1 MLRAPGPP
9 MTAYRRLSCPVRGCG
24 EALAPQGRTLRCPR
38 AHAFDFSRRGTLHL
52 LQPQERRSRQPG
64 DDPAIVA
71 ARERLAQ
78 AGLDQA
84 LRAALLERVAG
95 LGLGQ
100 GAGVLDVGCGV
111 GCVLATLRSAGAA
124 PGAEL
129 YGVDLSAAAVAT
141 AARREPQ
148 ALWIVANADRRLP
161 FLDGSLDLVLSIKAP
176 KHPDEFARVLAP
188 GGTLLL
194 ALPAVDDLLEL
205 RRATAGGGLARDP
218 AQRAREAFVGRF
230 ELLEEGAVRERVSL
244 LPEVARD
251 LLRVSYRAAR
261 RGERARA
268 EALPETSV
276 TLAATLLTMRRR
288 DAPGVHEGPRA
299 PEAPEMGG
307 EPGESA
313 QADLSG

>member
-1 MLRAPGPP
+1 

-24 EALAPQGRTLRCPR
+24 EALAPLGRTLRCPR
-38 AHAFDFSRRGTLHL
+38 AHAFDLSRRGTLHL
-52 LQPQERRSRQPG
+52 LQPQDRRSRQPG

-71 ARERLAQ
+71 ARERLAR

-84 LRAALLERVAG
+84 LRAAVGARVAG

-111 GCVLATLRSAGAA
+111 GSVLAALREAGAA

-129 YGVDLSAAAVAT
+129 YGVDLSAAAVAA
-141 AARREPQ
+141 AARREPG

-176 KHPDEFARVLAP
+176 KHPQEFARVLAP

-205 RRATAGGGLARDP
+205 RRATAGEGLARDP
-218 AQRAREAFVGRF
+218 AQRAREAFAERF
-230 ELLEEGAVRERVSL
+230 ELLETSTVRERPRL
-244 LPEVARD
+244 APEVARD
-251 LLRVSYRAAR
+251 LLRASYRGAR
-261 RGERARA
+261 RGERERA
-268 EALPETSV
+268 GALCETTV
-276 TLAATLLTMRRR
+276 TLGATLLLLRRR
-288 DAPGVHEGPRA
+288 DAA
-299 PEAPEMGG
+299 
-307 EPGESA
+307 
-313 QADLSG
+313 